1 MAAGDYVKRFTNYE
15 ETLDDFPTPRYATRA
30 LVEQV
35 IGVNRLVDA
44 SVLEPACGRGHIVE
58 TLKEYDI
65 AAYGADIK
73 DYGHPDCEVE
83 DFLARD
89 GEGGFDFV
97 ITNPPYKMAEAFFF
111 QGMKIARRG
120 VALLVRDQWM
130 ASIGRYDRI
139 FSKTPP
145 TDVAIFSKHISAT
158 KGKVIRTGSCMLGH
172 VWLYWDKTDSVRNPP
187 SWLAPTISKTLEKP
201 GDYDKFPWEIC

>member
-1 MAAGDYVKRFTNYE
+1 MAAGDYIKRLTNYD

-30 LVEQV
+30 LVEHV
-35 IGVNRLVDA
+35 IGIENLQGK
-44 SVLEPACGRGHIVE
+44 SVLEPSCGRGHIVE
-58 TLKEYDI
+58 TLKEYDVKVV
-65 AAYGADIK
+65 ASDVK
-73 DYGHPDCEVE
+73 DYGYPAAKTA
-83 DFLARD
+83 DFTGPTID
-89 GEGGFDFV
+89 SKFDFV
-97 ITNPPYKMAEAFFF
+97 ITNPPYKLAEEFFF
-111 QGMKIARRG
+111 RAMEIAECG

-172 VWLYWDKTDSVRNPP
+172 VWLFWDNTTTVRNPP
-187 SWLAPTISKTLEKP
+187 TWLNHTISKTMEKP
-201 GDYDKFPWEIC
+201 GDFDKFPWETD